1 MSKKIPW
8 LVAVG
13 LVAVALAVLVMT
25 NRPRGNPQEITI
37 GAILPLTGEG
47 AAYGEAAKRG
57 MDLAVQQANS
67 EGGIDG
73 RTIRL
78 VYEDSQG
85 EPKSGVAAF
94 QKLITV
100 DRVPAV
106 LGDLLSSVT
115 LSVAPIANRREVVL
129 LSPASSSPKLTDAG
143 KYVFR
148 NCPSDVY
155 EGTVMADCAF
165 NTLGYR
171 RVAILRINNEYG
183 VGIGGVFSRSF
194 TERGGT
200 ILAEESYAADATDIR
215 TQITKIASQ
224 NPQAVYL
231 LGHKQ
236 LGYILRQAREL
247 GFKTQFLSTVTFED
261 PEILKLAGDA
271 AEGVIYS
278 ASKFSPD
285 SEDAVIQRFANAY
298 ESKYQS
304 EPNIFAGLSYD
315 AVRIL
320 FIAMRDGGTES
331 NKIRDAL
338 HRVESY
344 PGVAGETTIDSNG
357 DAVLTPVL
365 KTVRAGEFVFLD

>member
-1 MSKKIPW
+1 MNKKTLW
-8 LVAVG
+8 LAAIG
-13 LVAVALAVLVMT
+13 LVAVVVVVLVVV
-25 NRPRGNPQEITI
+25 NRPRGDSQEIII
-37 GAILPLTGEG
+37 GAILPLTGQG

-57 MDLAVQQANS
+57 MDLAVQQVNS

-73 RTIRL
+73 RTIRI

-85 EPKSGVAAF
+85 EPKSGIAAF

-115 LSVAPIANRREVVL
+115 LSIAPIANRREVVL

-143 KYVFR
+143 PYVFR

-155 EGTVMADCAF
+155 EGTVMADYAF
-165 NTLGYR
+165 DTLGYR

-183 VGIGGVFSRSF
+183 VGIGGVFRRSF
-194 TERGGT
+194 TEKGGT
-200 ILAEESYAADATDIR
+200 IVAEESYAEDATDFR
-215 TQITKIASQ
+215 TQLTKLASQ
-224 NPQAVYL
+224 NPEAVYL
-231 LGHKQ
+231 LGYKQ
-236 LGYILRQAREL
+236 MGYILRQAKEL

-261 PEILKLAGDA
+261 PEILTLAGDA

-285 SEDAVIQRFANAY
+285 SKDEVIQRFVNAY

-304 EPNIFAGLSYD
+304 KPNIFAGLSYD

-320 FIAMRDGGTES
+320 AIAMRDGGTKS
-331 NKIRDAL
+331 NEIRFAL
-338 HRVESY
+338 HRIKNY

-357 DAVLTPVL
+357 DAVLTPML
-365 KTVRAGEFVFLD
+365 KTVRGGKFVFVD

>member
-1 MSKKIPW
+1 MI
-8 LVAVG
+8 
-13 LVAVALAVLVMT
+13 
-25 NRPRGNPQEITI
+25 NRPRGDPQEITI

-57 MDLAVQQANS
+57 MDLAVEQVNS
-67 EGGIDG
+67 DGGIDG
-73 RTIRL
+73 RTIRII
-78 VYEDSQG
+78 YEDSQG
-85 EPKSGVAAF
+85 EPKSGIAAF
-94 QKLITV
+94 QKLVSV
-100 DRVPAV
+100 DRVSVV

-115 LSVAPIANRREVVL
+115 LSIAPIANRRKVVL

-155 EGTVMADCAF
+155 EGTVMADYAY
-165 NTLGYR
+165 NTLGYT

-194 TERGGT
+194 TEKGGT
-200 ILAEESYAADATDIR
+200 ILVEESYAADATDFR

-224 NPQAVYL
+224 NPEAVYL
-231 LGHKQ
+231 LGYKQ
-236 LGYILRQAREL
+236 MGYILRQATEL

-261 PEILKLAGDA
+261 PEILKLAGTA

-315 AVRIL
+315 ALRIL
-320 FIAMRDGGTES
+320 AVAMRDGGTES
-331 NKIRDAL
+331 SKIRAAL
-338 HRVESY
+338 HRIKNY

-365 KTVRAGEFVFLD
+365 KTVRNGDFVFIH

>member
-8 LVAVG
+8 LVAIG
-13 LVAVALAVLVMT
+13 LVAVVVVVLIVM

-37 GAILPLTGEG
+37 GAILPLTGQG

-57 MDLAVQQANS
+57 MDLAVQQVNS

-73 RTIRL
+73 RTLRI

-115 LSVAPIANRREVVL
+115 LSIAPIANRREVVL

-143 KYVFR
+143 QYVFR

-155 EGTVMADCAF
+155 EGTVMADYAF

-183 VGIGGVFSRSF
+183 VGIGGVFRRSF
-194 TERGGT
+194 TDKGGT
-200 ILAEESYAADATDIR
+200 IVAEESYAEDATDFR
-215 TQITKIASQ
+215 TQITKIAGQ
-224 NPQAVYL
+224 NPEAVYL
-231 LGHKQ
+231 LGYKQ
-236 LGYILRQAREL
+236 MGYILRQAKEL

-261 PEILKLAGDA
+261 PEILKLGGA
-271 AEGVIYS
+271 ATEGVIYS

-285 SEDAVIQRFANAY
+285 SGDEVIRRFVNAY
-298 ESKYQS
+298 ESLYQS
-304 EPNIFAGLSYD
+304 KPNIFAGLSYD

-320 FIAMRDGGTES
+320 AIAMRDGGTDS
-331 NKIRDAL
+331 NGIRAAL
-338 HRVESY
+338 HRINKY
-344 PGVAGETTIDSNG
+344 PGVAGETTIDSHG

-365 KTVRAGEFVFLD
+365 KTVRDGKFVFVE